1 MCGQLPPVKY
11 EFVWGVYVLTI
22 GKRDFVVMRGQN
34 GHRPR
39 VFHSFQDK
47 EPVRQVGL
55 YGGTPGLFG
64 HLRGRNIYDYS

>member
-1 MCGQLPPVKY
+1 MRAIAAREVRVCLGGQCVDHWKAR
-11 EFVWGVYVLTI
+11 FVA
-22 GKRDFVVMRGQN
+22 MRGQN

-64 HLRGRNIYDYS
+64 HLRGRNINDYS